1 MKNIVR
7 VRKNNNFVV
16 MDKTFLNDTSLSWKA
31 KGIMAYMLSK
41 PDNWTFYINELIKH
55 STDGEASFRAGF
67 KELQE
72 QGYVKRYPIRK
83 GNRIVRWETV
93 VLENPLLGDFQHVE
107 NLDVENLDVENRTL
121 LNNNNTNNDNT
132 NNDTNIPYA
141 EIIEYL
147 NQKTGKKFRHSTQK
161 TRSLIKAR
169 WNEGFRLD
177 DFKKVIDICTEK
189 WKGKTF
195 SNGQPG
201 DNYLQPSTLFNGK
214 FEERLNWVN
223 TKQPT
228 KQHGKTPEQLEQERL
243 VAEMKARLGQ

>member
-1 MKNIVR
+1 MSITSAASASPEEKNLLITGNFNKLKIDNTKWYTINYEELER
-7 VRKNNNFVV
+7 VSRPLVQNEQMECSNWTDGPAQNEQTITIDYPETTTKNN
-16 MDKTFLNDTSLSWKA
+16 
-31 KGIMAYMLSK
+31 
-41 PDNWTFYINELIKH
+41 
-55 STDGEASFRAGF
+55 
-67 KELQE
+67 
-72 QGYVKRYPIRK
+72 
-83 GNRIVRWETV
+83 
-93 VLENPLLGDFQHVE
+93 
-107 NLDVENLDVENRTL
+107 
-121 LNNNNTNNDNT
+121 
-132 NNDTNIPYA
+132 NIPYA

-147 NQKTGKKFRHSTQK
+147 NQKTGKRFRHNTQK